1 MSFLNEEVMWDA
13 VIHCKEAYD
22 GLFCYA
28 VKSTGICCK
37 PSCKSR
43 VPLKENVTFYSA
55 VSAAVADGYRPCKRC
70 RPNLLQS
77 NEEEL
82 VQSTKQLIER
92 EYHHALTLE
101 KISLH
106 VGISKY
112 HLQRVFKRNTGMS
125 PLEYVTKLR
134 IDEASARLQA
144 TEQTITDIAHD
155 LGYTSSAH
163 FSNVFRQQ
171 TGYTPSE
178 YRMRR

>member
-13 VIHCKEAYD
+13 VIHCQEAYD
-22 GLFCYA
+22 GLFFYA

-43 VPLKENVTFYSA
+43 VPLKENVTFYSS
-55 VSAAVADGYRPCKRC
+55 VSVAMADGYRPCKRC

-82 VQSTKQLIER
+82 VQSIKQLIER
-92 EYHHALTLE
+92 DYHHALTLE
-101 KISLH
+101 HISLH
-106 VGISKY
+106 VWMSKY

-134 IDEASARLQA
+134 INEAATRLQT

>member
-13 VIHCKEAYD
+13 VIHCQEAYD

-43 VPLKENVTFYSA
+43 IPLKENVTFYSS
-55 VSAAVADGYRPCKRC
+55 VSAAMADGYRPCKRC

-82 VQSTKQLIER
+82 VQSIKQLIER
-92 EYHHALTLE
+92 DYHHTLTLE
-101 KISLH
+101 QISLH
-106 VGISKY
+106 VGMSKY

-134 IDEASARLQA
+134 VDEASTRLQT

>member
-13 VIHCKEAYD
+13 VIHCQEAYD
-22 GLFCYA
+22 GLFFYA

-43 VPLKENVTFYSA
+43 VPLKENVTFYSS
-55 VSAAVADGYRPCKRC
+55 VSAAMADGYRPCKRC

-82 VQSTKQLIER
+82 VQSIKQLIER
-92 EYHHALTLE
+92 DYHHALTLE
-101 KISLH
+101 QISLH
-106 VGISKY
+106 VGVSKY

-134 IDEASARLQA
+134 IDEASTRLQT